1 MKYASIRQL
10 SVALLLIF
18 SLSACKQTSSDADY
32 TWLIGQWQRI
42 DMEDGQT
49 AFESWKL
56 HDNQL
61 EGLGCTIEGNDTVF
75 VEYLSIYKEKGSHY
89 YTADVAHNPEAV
101 AFEIMPKE
109 NGFICVNEKHDFPN
123 KISYT
128 QKGDSLVVFISD
140 MSEENKRFFRFVRKE

>member
-18 SLSACKQTSSDADY
+18 GLYACNQTSSDADY

-42 DMEDGQT
+42 DMEDGQI
-49 AFESWKL
+49 AFESWQL
-56 HDNQL
+56 QNNQL
-61 EGLGCTIEGNDTVF
+61 EGIGCTMEGNDTVF
-75 VEYLSIYKEKGSHY
+75 VEYLSIYKNNGKY
-89 YTADVAHNPEAV
+89 LYTADVAHNPEAV
-101 AFEIMPKE
+101 AFEITPTDK
-109 NGFICVNEKHDFPN
+109 GFICVNEKHDFPN

-128 QKGDSLVVFISD
+128 QNGDSLVVFISD